1 MVVIKYNEEENKWLP
16 SCHDDGGIYFDG
28 WLLNKLDKIKW
39 LQKNNWDV
47 LINIVGREGSG
58 KSTLSFIIGQYL
70 TNMGLTLDNLASGS
84 SDALKKLQR
93 LPNGSLIIIDEA
105 ELLFSSR
112 ETMTREQR
120 QLTNVMMII
129 RQKCMCL
136 ILVSPSFFDLA
147 RYIAVDRSRFL
158 IRTYTDKN
166 LSRGRFMFWGEKKK
180 RVLYE
185 LGKKKYGSYSKPK
198 PNFRGRFLDY
208 KLPFD
213 AEYQKVK
220 GESLFEAFNGKKKP
234 EMTEEEKKI
243 RDNVRKEIILEA
255 YYNGNDRVKSIISTA
270 FGKSNPY
277 LGKILQ
283 REGEKEQNS
292 NTP

>member
-105 ELLFSSR
+105 DSNQSTFIGFID
-112 ETMTREQR
+112 
-120 QLTNVMMII
+120 NVM
-129 RQKCMCL
+129 
-136 ILVSPSFFDLA
+136 PD
-147 RYIAVDRSRFL
+147 
-158 IRTYTDKN
+158 
-166 LSRGRFMFWGEKKK
+166 
-180 RVLYE
+180 LYE
-185 LGKKKYGSYSKPK
+185 EEENEVIANTLEKIYTNKSEPAQETSAKSDKVDNSITTELKEK
-198 PNFRGRFLDY
+198 ENSSDD
-208 KLPFD
+208 LPF
-213 AEYQKVK
+213 
-220 GESLFEAFNGKKKP
+220 
-234 EMTEEEKKI
+234 
-243 RDNVRKEIILEA
+243 
-255 YYNGNDRVKSIISTA
+255 
-270 FGKSNPY
+270 
-277 LGKILQ
+277 
-283 REGEKEQNS
+283 
-292 NTP
+292 